1 MDVCEEDFP
10 EHYRPII
17 RQMKKA
23 TESIDIRYRMDM
35 EVWGGL
41 IMPDIKIREK
51 GEQNFF
57 EAKDEEPQF
66 VHPSARKRFCFFQCK
81 ISHFSIAV
89 QN

>member
-1 MDVCEEDFP
+1 
-10 EHYRPII
+10 
-17 RQMKKA
+17 
-23 TESIDIRYRMDM
+23 
-35 EVWGGL
+35 
-41 IMPDIKIREK
+41 MPDIKIREK